1 MIICNPRSLASALLI
16 AALPM
21 GFALAADGGVRG
33 GGVGAAVMGRV
44 GGGPPA
50 GSDGRGPSA
59 GAVGGGSL
67 GSSNAAGS
75 GAAGTGNPSGNFGG
89 LPGIGTNASPGIT
102 RATPPP
108 GLLGGPSPAAF
119 GSQLPFAT
127 DATAPNSVQDIA
139 EEGVLAGPGQD
150 DVSTVTVAPRPCG
163 VAAHETD
170 GTTTCIGI
178 PDRSPNASRT
188 RRR

>member
-16 AALPM
+16 AALPV

-33 GGVGAAVMGRV
+33 GG
-44 GGGPPA
+44 A
-50 GSDGRGPSA
+50 G
-59 GAVGGGSL
+59 
-67 GSSNAAGS
+67 
-75 GAAGTGNPSGNFGG
+75 GTGNPSGNTGG

-102 RATPPP
+102 RGPPAP

-178 PDRSPNASRT
+178 PDRSPNSSRT